1 MTGILN
7 KIWKPKT
14 EEPKNRCPSC
24 KNDSLVPWVI
34 RLHEG
39 SQLTENPTKY
49 PIGLR
54 CEKCDYTVV
63 HKPIVVFDLTYLQI
77 KRDGFPS
84 DAEYDLLEKAIER
97 CVIDHRKDCIP
108 QFAWDVV
115 APRVKKNLAKLR
127 AQECSASP
135 ESPLSTPEYWESDDY
150 TLICYEAHGMCIWG
164 FD

>member
-1 MTGILN
+1 VGFLFDLF
-7 KIWKPKT
+7 KGP

-24 KNDSLVPWVI
+24 KNNSIVPWVI

-39 SQLTENPTKY
+39 SQLTENPTLY

-63 HKPIVVFDLTYLQI
+63 DKSTIVFDLTHLQT